1 MDMSQSTIF
10 LRFAVSL
17 GIGFLIGLQREYAH
31 GGGKRNITAG
41 ERTFSLVSLGGTL
54 AAMLADTLKSPWILM
69 GAMGLVG
76 VYSAIGYAIEG
87 WRQERVGI
95 TTEVSVVIAF
105 LIGPLCYWG
114 ELTLAVAIGIA
125 TTVMLSLKIPTDKF
139 VRALTQTDIT
149 AALQLAVISAIVLP
163 ILPNQSFLPAPL
175 DVLNPFRIWLMVVFI
190 SSVSF
195 LGYALIKVVG
205 PDRGIGLTGILGGI
219 VSSTAVTMS
228 FASRSKE
235 NDGQHSRRIGQAI
248 MLSWVIMLVRMLFEV
263 SALNLKLLESIWM
276 PVVMIGIVG
285 VIYSVY
291 LYFYDRDVQIVEME
305 FNNPFSLATAV
316 KFGLV
321 YAAVLVVSSTA
332 QHFFGE
338 TGIIL
343 SSILSGMINVSAITL
358 SLAQLAT
365 SGGISL
371 ALAGRALVY
380 VIMANTL
387 TKGVIVYSSGSPQ
400 LKRAIVPGALLT
412 LVISVVTLFFI

>member
-1 MDMSQSTIF
+1 MNVTQSQLF
-10 LRFAVSL
+10 LRFAVTL

-54 AAMLADTLKSPWILM
+54 SAMLADKLNSPWILI
-69 GAMGLVG
+69 GALGLVG
-76 VYSAIGYAIEG
+76 MYSAIGYAIEG

-95 TTEVSVVIAF
+95 TSEVSVVIAF

-114 ELTLAVAIGIA
+114 ELGLAVAIGIA

-139 VRALTQTDIT
+139 VRTLTQRDIT

-163 ILPNQSFLPAPL
+163 ILPNQTFLPAPL
-175 DVLNPFRIWLMVVFI
+175 DVINPFRIWLMVVFI
-190 SSVSF
+190 SAVSF
-195 LGYALIKVVG
+195 LGYVMIKIVG
-205 PDRGIGLTGILGGI
+205 PDRGIGLTGLLGGI
-219 VSSTAVTMS
+219 VSSTAVTLS
-228 FASRSKE
+228 FSGRSQ
-235 NDGQHSRRIGQAI
+235 DTPQHSRRIGQAI
-248 MLSWVIMLVRMLFEV
+248 MLSWVVMLVRMLVEV
-263 SALNLKLLESIWM
+263 SALSVRLLEEVWL

-291 LYFYDRDVQIVEME
+291 LYYYDRDVQFVDME
-305 FNNPFSLATAV
+305 FSNPFSLATAV

-332 QHFFGE
+332 EYFFGE
-338 TGIIL
+338 TGIIV

-371 ALAGRALVY
+371 ISAGRALVY
-380 VIMANTL
+380 VIMANTV
-387 TKGVIVYSSGSPQ
+387 TKGVIVYTTGSSE
-400 LKRAIVPGALLT
+400 LRNAIIPGAVITLLAGITT
-412 LVISVVTLFFI
+412 LLLV